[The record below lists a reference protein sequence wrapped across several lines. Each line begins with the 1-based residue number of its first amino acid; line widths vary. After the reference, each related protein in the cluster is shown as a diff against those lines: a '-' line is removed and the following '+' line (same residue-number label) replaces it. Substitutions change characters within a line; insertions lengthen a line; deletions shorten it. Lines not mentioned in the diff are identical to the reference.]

1 MAQRPSKKKYFMPCR
16 QLLHSCKDTHNNQLI
31 KKKGYEFK
39 REQGA
44 STNILRGLI
53 KVGEGKEKGY
63 NYNFKS
69 KK

>member
-1 MAQRPSKKKYFMPCR
+1 MQTTLTFLQRHTQQSAN
-16 QLLHSCKDTHNNQLI
+16 L

-69 KK
+69 RK